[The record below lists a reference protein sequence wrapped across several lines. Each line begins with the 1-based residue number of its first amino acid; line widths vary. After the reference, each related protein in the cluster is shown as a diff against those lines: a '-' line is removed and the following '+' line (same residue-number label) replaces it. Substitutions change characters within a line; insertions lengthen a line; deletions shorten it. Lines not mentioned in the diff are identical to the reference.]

1 MATTKLE
8 KLEYTKRAMMLENS
22 QKDLYYAYFLMATQI
37 EAGDVKTA
45 CAFINGYRFGIAIDP
60 NFWNPLP
67 QKHKIGILKH
77 EVK

>member
-1 MATTKLE
+1 MKLE

-45 CAFINGYRFGIAIDP
+45 CAFINGYRFGIAID
-60 NFWNPLP
+60 LLVVVMSLV
-67 QKHKIGILKH
+67 KIL
-77 EVK
+77 VKNS